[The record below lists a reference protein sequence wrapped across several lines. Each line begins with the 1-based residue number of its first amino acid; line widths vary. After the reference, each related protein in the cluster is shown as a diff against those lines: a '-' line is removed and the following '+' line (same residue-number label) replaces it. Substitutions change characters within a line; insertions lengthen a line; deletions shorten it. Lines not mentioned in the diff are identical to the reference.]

1 MNLENSQGVRVI
13 ERGANFVDSEK
24 EARLFAMKHAH
35 TYISPY
41 NDVDAIGAYSTV
53 GFEIE

>member
-1 MNLENSQGVRVI
+1 M
-13 ERGANFVDSEK
+13 DSEK
-24 EARLFAMKHAH
+24 EARLYAMKHAL

>member
-1 MNLENSQGVRVI
+1 MNLETHQGVRVI
-13 ERGANFVDSEK
+13 EKGANFVDSEK
-24 EARLFAMKHAH
+24 EARLYAMKHAL